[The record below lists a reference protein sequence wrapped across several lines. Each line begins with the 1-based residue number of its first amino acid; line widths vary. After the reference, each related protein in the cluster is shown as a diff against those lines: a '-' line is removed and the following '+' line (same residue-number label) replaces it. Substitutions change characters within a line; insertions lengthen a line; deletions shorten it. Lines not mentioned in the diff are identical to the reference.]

1 MEIAEPEKKD
11 EISRNRNIDH
21 TFDDMLVVIKNDSNK
36 SFLELQQ
43 PTENV
48 STLSNMLDQLE
59 LDKNDCQHRNPTQI
73 TCTVPSLKSKV
84 RYQDP
89 DTNVWR
95 RALVISQAGK
105 VAKTKTDLTQSTWM
119 MIKRRVL
126 ILKLFQVGKT

>member
-1 MEIAEPEKKD
+1 MEITEPEKKD

-43 PTENV
+43 PTDNDV

-105 VAKTKTDLTQSTWM
+105 VAKTDLMQSTWM

>member
-1 MEIAEPEKKD
+1 
-11 EISRNRNIDH
+11 
-21 TFDDMLVVIKNDSNK
+21 
-36 SFLELQQ
+36 
-43 PTENV
+43 
-48 STLSNMLDQLE
+48 MLDQLE

-105 VAKTKTDLTQSTWM
+105 VAKTKTDLMQSTWM